1 MINRA
6 SVQLWGKA
14 GQTAGPPKSAGKKSD
29 CRSGGTD
36 PILSTQRIPRGRDPI
51 LSTQR
56 IGAARIRFYLH
67 KLTYLKKFSRCAG
80 YISQEIL

>member
-6 SVQLWGKA
+6 SVQCGGIA
-14 GQTAGPPKSAGKKSD
+14 GQPAGPPKSAGKKSYR
-29 CRSGGTD
+29 RSDLDRFRSDFWSGATD

-56 IGAARIRFYLH
+56 IGGDDLEENGHFL
-67 KLTYLKKFSRCAG
+67 
-80 YISQEIL
+80 

>member
-14 GQTAGPPKSAGKKSD
+14 GQSAGPPKSAGKTNDRRSVIAD
-29 CRSGGTD
+29 PWLPIRDRRSGGTD

-51 LSTQR
+51 LATQR
-56 IGAARIRFYLH
+56 IGAARI
-67 KLTYLKKFSRCAG
+67 
-80 YISQEIL
+80 